1 MESQIKELKKGND
14 QLSVTPTIIIK
25 SVGKASTSFLPLFP
39 PSLTQCWAK
48 LYMFV
53 PVIVLLYP
61 NIEYEGG
68 GGGGGWGIFSK
79 RERRTLFSG
88 FNG

>member
-25 SVGKASTSFLPLFP
+25 SVGKAATLYLFF
-39 PSLTQCWAK
+39 SLLSPVPDPMLSKTI
-48 LYMFV
+48 MFV

-68 GGGGGWGIFSK
+68 GDGGYLAKEKEG
-79 RERRTLFSG
+79 LF
-88 FNG
+88 FQD

>member
-25 SVGKASTSFLPLFP
+25 SVGKAATSFFPFFP

-48 LYMFV
+48 L
-53 PVIVLLYP
+53 
-61 NIEYEGG
+61 
-68 GGGGGWGIFSK
+68 
-79 RERRTLFSG
+79 
-88 FNG
+88 

>member
-25 SVGKASTSFLPLFP
+25 SVGKAATSFFPFFP

-61 NIEYEGG
+61 NIEYEVGG
-68 GGGGGWGIFSK
+68 GGGGDGDI
-79 RERRTLFSG
+79 
-88 FNG
+88 